1 MLCVWRRVQSTKT
14 DNADPNALTFEIT
27 TSTKV
32 HPPLSLAAAK
42 ELWIFWYG
50 EEPDLTELVDAE
62 LLRVAGEFVIP
73 EKIWGTKISLFAVVE
88 TFSKPWDF
96 F

>member
-14 DNADPNALTFEIT
+14 DNADPNALTFEMT

-50 EEPDLTELVDAE
+50 EEPDLSELVDAE
-62 LLRVAGEFVIP
+62 LLRVAGKFLDRRRFEHNVCSY
-73 EKIWGTKISLFAVVE
+73 ES
-88 TFSKPWDF
+88 
-96 F
+96 

>member
-50 EEPDLTELVDAE
+50 EEPDLNELVDAE
-62 LLRVAGEFVIP
+62 LLRVAGKCSYPYYEIIQFP
-73 EKIWGTKISLFAVVE
+73 KE
-88 TFSKPWDF
+88 SKCL
-96 F
+96 